1 MTGNMTG
8 GLDESVRTHLA
19 KLFTLIHTLDDPDVA
34 ELARAEMPRLISAL
48 KLVLDA
54 HEPDEYGHCRQC
66 QPGKRRHRLPFEP
79 CRAYDSAQR
88 FLAVERGLPQMLVAA
103 QHTAFADSRPRHALH

>member
-34 ELARAEMPRLISAL
+34 ELARQRCPASSPR
-48 KLVLDA
+48 
-54 HEPDEYGHCRQC
+54 
-66 QPGKRRHRLPFEP
+66 
-79 CRAYDSAQR
+79 
-88 FLAVERGLPQMLVAA
+88 
-103 QHTAFADSRPRHALH
+103 